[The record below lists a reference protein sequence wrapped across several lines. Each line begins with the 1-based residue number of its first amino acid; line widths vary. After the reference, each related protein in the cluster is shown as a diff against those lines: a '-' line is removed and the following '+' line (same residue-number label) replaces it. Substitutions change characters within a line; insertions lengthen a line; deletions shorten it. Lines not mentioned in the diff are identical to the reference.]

1 MNAPARKSTLER
13 RVQADVP
20 LTDAVLDYTHK
31 PLFLTEPPCIV
42 PSQEQQEAAG
52 INPPQDP
59 FACQLSHW
67 IYRGDYVAILE
78 YSLACTGR
86 KALNWKPKS
95 HMVELGSHFEI
106 PELNHL
112 GRMKR
117 IAVVSQRYIVEL
129 SNASLPYLPF
139 CNYLDRLTTAPTTA
153 DAEALS
159 ATLIQTPVDAF
170 PENVRRI
177 ICSKAV
183 HSDTGKSYPEID
195 GLCVLEYELF
205 TPPAVQSPIHSPSF
219 PPNSAS
225 TSSSSSS
232 SSSSFSSSSS
242 SVRSQSPPPTRTSLT
257 WKAKCSYTWDVSSTD
272 QEYTPAS
279 ATGDRSGTPH
289 TLTLNFGTDN
299 HFNSTQSFFALE
311 QPTGCC
317 RFQGHPVTRHNLLQ
331 RHKLIFKGVKYFRQA
346 QKSARKPRVKA
357 ISPPGSSELRP
368 ILPAIALPN
377 SIIPDIFVPVRNSN
391 RSSSS
396 SAGESSSTSSASGPS
411 CSSGA
416 SWSPSSI
423 IFDASAS
430 SSSASALSSASAIA
444 SASPP
449 PPRSPTRRRRRRRGR
464 SPSSCSSPGKSQTA

>member
-1 MNAPARKSTLER
+1 MNTPARKSTLER

-42 PSQEQQEAAG
+42 PCQEQQEAAG

-139 CNYLDRLTTAPTTA
+139 CNYLDRLTTALKGA
-153 DAEALS
+153 DTEALS
-159 ATLIQTPVDAF
+159 ANLIQTPIDAF

-183 HSDTGKSYPEID
+183 HSNTGKSYPEID
-195 GLCVLEYELF
+195 GLCVL
-205 TPPAVQSPIHSPSF
+205 
-219 PPNSAS
+219 
-225 TSSSSSS
+225 
-232 SSSSFSSSSS
+232 
-242 SVRSQSPPPTRTSLT
+242 
-257 WKAKCSYTWDVSSTD
+257 DTD

-311 QPTGCC
+311 QPIGCC
-317 RFQGHPVTRHNLLQ
+317 RFQGHPVTRHNLPR

-346 QKSARKPRVKA
+346 QKSARKRRVKA

-368 ILPAIALPN
+368 ILPAIAPPN
-377 SIIPDIFVPVRNSN
+377 SITPDIFASVRNSN